1 MFVVNALLLGIPVPP
16 KISPLNFGEDVFQ
29 EGESATLQCTASHGD
44 LPIKLTWKFNNQPLS
59 DDKLG
64 VSVSSMGKRVSV
76 LMIEPVSAFHMGN
89 YSCIAQNKAGVVA
102 ETTELAV
109 NGVNR

>member
-1 MFVVNALLLGIPVPP
+1 MLFLVNGITVPP

-44 LPIKLTWKFNNQPLS
+44 LPIDLSWKFNGQPLL
-59 DDKLG
+59 DDKHG

-76 LMIEPVSAFHMGN
+76 LMIEPVSALHMGN
-89 YSCIAQNKAGVVA
+89 YSCFAKNKAGISV

-109 NGVNR
+109 NGVTH